1 MIEVV
6 HAEVFI
12 RLSNEQPLF
21 DVRSPSEYAHGHI
34 PGAINLPLFDDEE
47 RRKVGILY
55 KNAGQEAAILEGLGF
70 AGKKLQQLV
79 KKARRFAPGRKI
91 LLHCWRGGMRS
102 ENMAWLLSLAG
113 FEVTLLQGGY
123 KAYRSYIRECWKRPA
138 HLIVVSGKT
147 GSGKTEILSLLEKQG
162 HQVLNLESL
171 AHHKGSAFGAL
182 GESTQPTSEQFE
194 NNLAALWLN
203 FDLTKPVWMEDES
216 RFIGKVNIPD
226 PLFSQQQAA
235 LTLCLDIPRMQRIQ
249 RLERDYASF
258 HPDILAE
265 SILKIEKR
273 LGGQHAKAAL
283 TALYQ
288 NDISAAIE
296 IVLQF
301 YDKTYSF
308 DLKKKNSS
316 TIFHI
321 HSDTGDASV
330 NARTLLDTA
339 RQFLS

>member
-1 MIEVV
+1 MIEDV

-273 LGGQHAKAAL
+273 LGGQHAKTAL